1 MIAGFATAEGTQR
14 LASRFEGKT
23 AAGHYKT
30 KHGLSLSSVG
40 LGTYLGEPDDA
51 TDSAYCESVLKAAEF
66 GLNVLDTAVNYR
78 CQRSERAIGRALEI
92 LIKQKGFSRDEI
104 VVATKGGFIPFDGD
118 FPADE
123 NRYVNGEYMARGI
136 LEAGD
141 VVAGCHAMTPRYL
154 ADQLERSRKNLG
166 LDTIDIYYLHN
177 PETQLEEVPKNEFL
191 GRVKKAFEFFE
202 KAVAEGKIRMYG
214 TATWNGYRSAPQSKG
229 YLSLEELVLAAREVA
244 GAGHHFKAV
253 QLPYSLAMPEAFLAA
268 TQQVGA
274 GWISTVE
281 ACERYDMIVMSS
293 ASLMQGRL
301 AKNLPGS
308 LKQVLKG
315 FKTDAQCALQ
325 FIRSTPG
332 ISSALVGMKSAAH
345 VEENLQV
352 AKVPPLS
359 RELFAKLFS
368 SAS

>member
-1 MIAGFATAEGTQR
+1 MISGFATAEGTQR
-14 LASRFEGKT
+14 FASRFEGSL

-30 KHGLSLSSVG
+30 KHGLTLSSVG

-51 TDSAYCESVLKAAEF
+51 TDSAYCDSVLKAAEL
-66 GLNVLDTAVNYR
+66 GINVLDTAVNYR

-92 LIKQKGFSRDEI
+92 LIKQKGGSRDEM

-123 NRYVNGEYMARGI
+123 NQYIEGEYLARGI

-166 LDTIDIYYLHN
+166 LETIDIYYLHN
-177 PETQLEEVPKNEFL
+177 PETQLEEIPRNEFL
-191 GRVKKAFEFFE
+191 NRIRKAFEFLE
-202 KAVAEGKIRMYG
+202 KAVAEEKIRVYG
-214 TATWNGYRSAPQSKG
+214 TATWNGYRTAPQSKG
-229 YLSLEELVLAAREVA
+229 HLTLEELVLAAREVA
-244 GAGHHFKAV
+244 GPGHHFKAV
-253 QLPYSLAMPEAFLAA
+253 QMPYSLALPEAFLAA

-274 GWISTVE
+274 GWVSAVE
-281 ACERYDMIVMSS
+281 ACERYDMMVMSS

-301 AKNLPGS
+301 TKNLPGS

-352 AKVPPLS
+352 GKVSPLN